1 MPSKR
6 FVKTDAPTSP
16 SSAELLSGT
25 LGPTPGEEN
34 DITGSSDVSRAP
46 VDADEDET
54 EGVEMW
60 NRSAPGGPEWGG
72 PRGDEPTKFGDWARN
87 GRVSDF

>member
-1 MPSKR
+1 MPPKR
-6 FVKTDAPTSP
+6 FVKTDAQISP
-16 SSAELLSGT
+16 SSAELPSGT
-25 LGPTPGEEN
+25 LRPTAGEE
-34 DITGSSDVSRAP
+34 SDVVGGSDFKRAP

-60 NRSAPGGPEWGG
+60 NGSAPAGPEWGG